1 MKYLK
6 LKMTLL
12 LLCGMLSLT
21 AQQKL
26 DKLSKSINVSKDV
39 TIDLNTSYVQIEID
53 TWNKNT
59 IEVEA
64 YIESDKLSKDEL
76 KKALEDW
83 NITVEGSGNSVTIN
97 SQGNR
102 GSWDN
107 YNFNYSFDLDALKD
121 LEIQLAEMPEM
132 PEMPELPEM
141 PEMPEMPELPEMHF
155 PEMPE
160 MPELP
165 ELPEGMTDVNFDY
178 EAYKKDGE
186 KYLDKWSKDYETK
199 YGKDY
204 KDKMRTWAKK
214 FGEVD
219 FEAYQ
224 KKMEAWGEEFGKK
237 FGKDYGAKMEAW
249 SKKFDEKWAKEYGK
263 KMEKWQEEHGKE
275 MEERAKVMEQR
286 AQELQQRME
295 EQQKARAD
303 RMQAREKELAER
315 MEEREARVEN
325 RREALERSIENRTS
339 KVKKTIKIKMPKDAK
354 LKMNVRHGELKFS
367 SVINNLKGDVSYATL
382 VADHIGGS
390 KTSIN
395 VSYSPVLI
403 NTWDM
408 GELKLNFVDKAQ
420 IKTVNRMVLNS
431 NSSNI
436 GIDNVTGNAVIDG
449 SFGDLSI
456 NNIADTFSNLNI
468 ILENSDALIHL
479 PKTDYN
485 LQYKGSRSRLTHPK
499 KDPKQTVSTFSTGN
513 MSSPKTIVVNAKFS
527 HVVMQ

>member
-1 MKYLK
+1 MKHLK
-6 LKMTLL
+6 LNMTLL

-26 DKLSKSINVSKDV
+26 NKLSKSIDVTKDV

-59 IEVEA
+59 VEVEA
-64 YIESDKLSKDEL
+64 YIEGDKLSKEEL
-76 KKALEDW
+76 KKALDQW
-83 NITVEGSGNSVTIN
+83 NITVDGSGNSVTIN

-102 GSWDN
+102 STWDN
-107 YNFNYSFDLDALKD
+107 YNFNYNFNFDALKD
-121 LEIQLAEMPEM
+121 LELELADLPRMPPMPDMAEM

-141 PEMPEMPELPEMHF
+141 NFPKMPEMPA
-155 PEMPE
+155 
-160 MPELP
+160 LP
-165 ELPEGMTDVNFDY
+165 ELPKGMTDVNFDY

-186 KYLDKWSKDYETK
+186 SYLDTWSKEYESK

-204 KDKMRTWAKK
+204 KDKMRVWAKK
-214 FGEVD
+214 FSEVD
-219 FEAYQ
+219 FEAYE

-237 FGKDYGAKMEAW
+237 FGKDYEAKMEAW
-249 SKKFDEKWAKEYGK
+249 SKKFDEKWGKEYQK
-263 KMEKWQEEHGKE
+263 KMKKWQEEHGKE
-275 MEERAKVMEQR
+275 LEERSKVMEQR
-286 AQELQQRME
+286 AEDIQKRMQDRENERGDRME
-295 EQQKARAD
+295 
-303 RMQAREKELAER
+303 AREKELAER
-315 MEEREARVEN
+315 MKEREERVEN
-325 RREALERSIENRTS
+325 RREDLEKSIENRSS

-354 LKMNVRHGELKFS
+354 LKMNVRHGELKIS
-367 SVINNLKGDVSYATL
+367 SVINNLKGDISYATL

-420 IKTVNRMVLNS
+420 IKTVNRLVLNS

-436 GIDNVTGNAVIDG
+436 GIDTVTGNAVIDG

-456 NNIADTFSNLNI
+456 SKIADTFSNLNI
-468 ILENSDALIHL
+468 ILENSDALINL
-479 PKTDYN
+479 PKNDYN
-485 LQYKGSRSRLTHPK
+485 LQYKGNRSRLSHPK
-499 KDPKQTVSTFSTGN
+499 KKPNESVSTFSTGN
-513 MSSPKTIVVNAKFS
+513 LSSPKTIVVNAKFS

>member
-1 MKYLK
+1 
-6 LKMTLL
+6 MTLV
-12 LLCGMLSLT
+12 LLCGMISLS

-26 DKLSKSINVSKDV
+26 NKLSKTINVSKDV
-39 TIDLNTSYVQIEID
+39 TIDLNTSYVQIEVE

-64 YIESDKLSKDEL
+64 YVESDKLSKEEL
-76 KKALEDW
+76 KKALDGW
-83 NITVEGSGNSVTIN
+83 NVTVDGSGNMVTIASN
-97 SQGNR
+97 GNR

-107 YNFNYSFDLDALKD
+107 NNFDFNFDFDALKD
-121 LEIQLAEMPEM
+121 LEFQLADLPEM
-132 PEMPELPEM
+132 PPIPELPEM
-141 PEMPEMPELPEMHF
+141 PEMPEMHF

-178 EAYKKDGE
+178 EAYKKEGE
-186 KYLDKWSKDYETK
+186 TYLDKWSKDYHAK

-204 KDKMRTWAKK
+204 KDKMRAWAKK
-214 FGEVD
+214 FGAVD
-219 FEAYQ
+219 FEAYEQ
-224 KKMEAWGEEFGKK
+224 EMEAWGEAFGKK
-237 FGKDYGAKMEAW
+237 FGKDYEAKMEAW
-249 SKKFDEKWAKEYGK
+249 SSKFDEQWSKEYEARMEAWGKEFDEKWGKEYEQ
-263 KMEKWQEEHGKE
+263 KMERWQIEHGNE
-275 MEERAKVMEQR
+275 IEQR
-286 AQELQQRME
+286 M
-295 EQQKARAD
+295 K
-303 RMQAREKELAER
+303 
-315 MEEREARVEN
+315 EREERVEN
-325 RREALERSIENRTS
+325 RNEELERSIENRNS

-403 NTWDM
+403 NSWDL

-420 IKTVNRMVLNS
+420 IKSVNRLVLSS

-436 GIDNVTGNAVIDG
+436 GIDTITGNAVIDG

-456 NNIADTFSNLNI
+456 GKIADTFSNLNI
-468 ILENSDALIHL
+468 ILENSDALINL
-479 PKTDYN
+479 PKIDYN
-485 LQYKGSRSRLTHPK
+485 LQYKGSKSRLSHPK
-499 KDPKQTVSTFSTGN
+499 KDPKQSVSTFSAGN
-513 MSSPKTIVVNAKFS
+513 LSSPKTIVVNAKFS

>member
-1 MKYLK
+1 MNYLK
-6 LKMTLL
+6 LNMTLVL
-12 LLCGMLSLT
+12 LSGMLSLT

-26 DKLSKSINVSKDV
+26 NKLSKTINVSKDV
-39 TIDLNTSYVQIEID
+39 TIDLNTSYVQIEVE

-59 IEVEA
+59 VEVEA
-64 YIESDKLSKDEL
+64 YIESDKLNKDEL

-102 GSWDN
+102 GTWDN
-107 YNFNYSFDLDALKD
+107 YDFNFNFDFDALKD
-121 LEIQLAEMPEM
+121 LEIQLADLPEMPPMPEM
-132 PEMPELPEM
+132 PEM
-141 PEMPEMPELPEMHF
+141 PEMHF

-186 KYLDKWSKDYETK
+186 KYLDKWSKEYEAK

-204 KDKMRTWAKK
+204 KDKMRAWAKK

-219 FEAYQ
+219 FDAYQ

-237 FGKDYGAKMEAW
+237 FGKDYEAKMEAW
-249 SKKFDEKWAKEYGK
+249 SKKFDEQWSKEYEA

-275 MEERAKVMEQR
+275 MEERAKVMEER
-286 AQELQQRME
+286 AQELHQRIEEREKERAEQME
-295 EQQKARAD
+295 
-303 RMQAREKELAER
+303 ARERELAER
-315 MEEREARVEN
+315 MKEREERVES
-325 RREALERSIENRTS
+325 RREELERSIENRTS
-339 KVKKTIKIKMPKDAK
+339 KVKKIIKIKMPKDAK

-367 SVINNLKGDVSYATL
+367 SVINNLKGDISYATL

-395 VSYSPVLI
+395 VSYCPVLI
-403 NTWDM
+403 SYWDM

-420 IKTVNRMVLNS
+420 IKTVNRLVLSS

-436 GIDNVTGNAVIDG
+436 GIDNITGNAVIDG

-456 NNIADTFSNLNI
+456 NNIADTFNNLNI
-468 ILENSDALIHL
+468 ILENSDALINL
-479 PKTDYN
+479 PKIDYN
-485 LQYKGSRSRLTHPK
+485 LQYKGSRSRLSHPK

-513 MSSPKTIVVNAKFS
+513 LSSPKTIVVNAKFS

>member
-1 MKYLK
+1 MNNLK
-6 LKMTLL
+6 LNMTLIL
-12 LLCGMLSLT
+12 LFGMLSLT

-26 DKLSKSINVSKDV
+26 NKLSKTITVSKDV
-39 TIDLNTSYVQIEID
+39 TIDLNTSYVQIEVD

-64 YIESDKLSKDEL
+64 YVESDKLSKEDL
-76 KKALEDW
+76 KKALDDW
-83 NITVEGSGNSVTIN
+83 EVTVDGSGNMVTIASN
-97 SQGNR
+97 GNR

-107 YNFNYSFDLDALKD
+107 YNFNYNFDFDALKD
-121 LEIQLAEMPEM
+121 LEIQLADLPEMPPMPEM
-132 PEMPELPEM
+132 PV
-141 PEMPEMPELPEMHF
+141 MPELPEMHF
-155 PEMPE
+155 PEMPK

-165 ELPEGMTDVNFDY
+165 ELPKGMTDVNFDY

-186 KYLDKWSKDYETK
+186 TYLDKWSKDYEAK

-204 KDKMRTWAKK
+204 KDKMRAWAKK

-219 FEAYQ
+219 FEAYE
-224 KKMEAWGEEFGKK
+224 KKMEAWGEEFGKQ
-237 FGKDYGAKMEAW
+237 FGKDYEAKMEAW
-249 SKKFDEKWAKEYGK
+249 SKKFDEKWSKEYEA
-263 KMEKWQEEHGKE
+263 KMEAWGEKYGKE
-275 MEERAKVMEQR
+275 MEQR
-286 AQELQQRME
+286 AQEIQKRTE
-295 EQQKARAD
+295 EQEKQREE
-303 RMQAREKELAER
+303 RMAVREKEMAER
-315 MEEREARVEN
+315 MKEREERVES
-325 RREALERSIENRTS
+325 RREELERSIENRTS

-403 NTWDM
+403 SNWDM

-420 IKTVNRMVLNS
+420 IKSVNRLVLSS

-436 GIDNVTGNAVIDG
+436 GIDTITGSAVIDG

-456 NNIADTFSNLNI
+456 NKIADTFSNLNI
-468 ILENSDALIHL
+468 ILENSDALIIL
-479 PKTDYN
+479 PKIDYN
-485 LQYKGSRSRLTHPK
+485 FQYKGSRSRLNHPK
-499 KDPKQTVSTFSTGN
+499 KKPSESVSTFSTGN
-513 MSSPKTIVVNAKFS
+513 LSSPKTIVVNAKFS

>member
-1 MKYLK
+1 MNDLK
-6 LKMTLL
+6 LNMTLV

-26 DKLSKSINVSKDV
+26 NKLSKSINVSKDV
-39 TIDLNTSYVQIEID
+39 TIDLNTSYVQIEVD

-64 YIESDKLSKDEL
+64 YVESDKLSKEEL
-76 KKALEDW
+76 KKALDDW
-83 NITVEGSGNSVTIN
+83 NVTVDGSGNMVSIA
-97 SQGNR
+97 SKGNQ

-107 YNFNYSFDLDALKD
+107 YHFNFDYDFNFDALKD
-121 LEIQLAEMPEM
+121 LEIQLAD
-132 PEMPELPEM
+132 LPEM
-141 PEMPEMPELPEMHF
+141 PPMPEMPELPEMHF
-155 PEMPE
+155 PEMPK
-160 MPELP
+160 MPALP
-165 ELPEGMTDVNFDY
+165 ELPKGMTDVNFDY

-186 KYLDKWSKDYETK
+186 TYLDKWSKDYEAK

-204 KDKMRTWAKK
+204 KDKMRAWAKK

-219 FEAYQ
+219 FEAYE
-224 KKMEAWGEEFGKK
+224 KKMEAWGEEFGKQ
-237 FGKDYGAKMEAW
+237 FGKDYEVKMEAW
-249 SKKFDEKWAKEYGK
+249 SKKFDEKWSKEYEA
-263 KMEKWQEEHGKE
+263 KMEAWGEKFGKE
-275 MEERAKVMEQR
+275 MEQR
-286 AQELQQRME
+286 AQEIEKRTV
-295 EQQKARAD
+295 EQ
-303 RMQAREKELAER
+303 EKVRAER
-315 MEEREARVEN
+315 MEVREKEMADRMKEREDRVES
-325 RREALERSIENRTS
+325 RRNELEKSIENRTS

-403 NTWDM
+403 SNWDM

-420 IKTVNRMVLNS
+420 INTVNRLVLSS

-436 GIDNVTGNAVIDG
+436 GIDNLTGNAVIDG
-449 SFGDLSI
+449 TFGDLSI
-456 NNIADTFSNLNI
+456 SKIADTFNNLNI
-468 ILENSDALIHL
+468 ILENSDALINL

-485 LQYKGSRSRLTHPK
+485 LQYKGNRSRFTHPK
-499 KDPKQTVSTFSTGN
+499 KKSSESVSTFSTGN
-513 MSSPKTIVVNAKFS
+513 LSSPKTIVVNAKFS
-527 HVVMQ
+527 TVVMQ

>member
-1 MKYLK
+1 
-6 LKMTLL
+6 
-12 LLCGMLSLT
+12 MLSLT

-26 DKLSKSINVSKDV
+26 NKLSKSINVSKDV
-39 TIDLNTSYVQIEID
+39 TIDLNTSYVQIEVD

-64 YIESDKLSKDEL
+64 YVESDKLSKEDL
-76 KKALEDW
+76 KKALDDW
-83 NITVEGSGNSVTIN
+83 NVTVDGSGSMVTIASN
-97 SQGNR
+97 GNR
-102 GSWDN
+102 GSWEN
-107 YNFNYSFDLDALKD
+107 YDFNFDFDALKD
-121 LEIQLAEMPEM
+121 LEIQLAN
-132 PEMPELPEM
+132 LPEM
-141 PEMPEMPELPEMHF
+141 PEMPEMPPMPELPEINV
-155 PEMPE
+155 PKMPQ

-165 ELPEGMTDVNFDY
+165 ELPKGMTDVNFDY

-186 KYLDKWSKDYETK
+186 TYLDKWSKDYEAK

-204 KDKMRTWAKK
+204 KDKMRAWAKK

-219 FEAYQ
+219 FEAYE
-224 KKMEAWGEEFGKK
+224 KEMEAWGEEFGKQ
-237 FGKDYGAKMEAW
+237 FGKDYEVKMEAW
-249 SKKFDEKWAKEYGK
+249 SKKFDEKWSKEYED
-263 KMEKWQEEHGKE
+263 KMEAWGEKYGKE
-275 MEERAKVMEQR
+275 MEQR
-286 AQELQQRME
+286 AQEIEKRVETQE
-295 EQQKARAD
+295 KERAD
-303 RMQAREKELAER
+303 RMK
-315 MEEREARVEN
+315 EREERVEN
-325 RREALERSIENRTS
+325 RREELERSVENRTS

-403 NTWDM
+403 SNWDM

-420 IKTVNRMVLNS
+420 INTVNRLVLSS

-436 GIDNVTGNAVIDG
+436 GIDTITGNAVIDG

-456 NNIADTFSNLNI
+456 NKIADTFSNLNI
-468 ILENSDALIHL
+468 ILENSDALINL

-485 LQYKGSRSRLTHPK
+485 LQYKGSRSRLSHPK
-499 KDPKQTVSTFSTGN
+499 KDPKQSVSTFSTGN
-513 MSSPKTIVVNAKFS
+513 LTSPKTIVVNAKFS